1 MAKQR
6 KAKAAPMKATTGK
19 PGVGKAVPGKAAVD
33 QRRGQVAS
41 QPLAKRAAASK
52 SVANQAQRSKP
63 ASPKPRSASERK
75 LIGQM
80 HEPRLAHALL
90 LGIDITEVSRVEQ
103 MLANHGQRFLA
114 RVFTAQELLD
124 AGEGKGKCMHLA
136 ARFAA
141 KEAAMKALGTGLA
154 SGITWHDVETIRTP
168 TGAPQLLLHSR
179 AAEIARSLGAHAW
192 TLSLTHT
199 KSVAVAVVIGL

>member
-1 MAKQR
+1 
-6 KAKAAPMKATTGK
+6 
-19 PGVGKAVPGKAAVD
+19 
-33 QRRGQVAS
+33 
-41 QPLAKRAAASK
+41 
-52 SVANQAQRSKP
+52 
-63 ASPKPRSASERK
+63 
-75 LIGQM
+75 M
-80 HEPRLAHALL
+80 HDPRLVHALR
-90 LGIDITEVSRVEQ
+90 LGVDITEVSRIEQ
-103 MLANHGQRFLA
+103 MLASHGQRFLA
-114 RVFTAQELLD
+114 RVFTARELLD

-168 TGAPQLLLHSR
+168 TGAPKLLLHSR
-179 AAEIARSLGAHAW
+179 AAEVSGDLGVHGW